1 MHSGDF
7 MAIRSRN
14 HFNRSRLT
22 LALAA
27 ALVLPTSAIAQDSGQ
42 TGAAQQST
50 TGATRTLDKVQVT
63 GSRIK
68 KVDVEGAAPITVI
81 TEEDIKATGLN
92 TIQEVLSTLTVNTGD
107 VDNEMTSG
115 GWTPNGAFINLRGLG
130 PGYTLVLVN
139 GRRMA
144 DYPQAYGGNS
154 NAVST
159 SSIPA
164 GAVSRIEVLSG
175 GASAIYGSD
184 AVAGVINII
193 TKENYEGDEVRLKIG
208 TTTRGGGNSGQ
219 VQWTGGRSGNN
230 WSATYGAEYF
240 KRDPILGN
248 QRSFMDSYYDNP
260 AFEGREDFVNNPASG
275 VRVYRYAA
283 TSGRPGLPGVPL
295 TTNYWLDENGNLVPQ
310 GTYAGNVPAT
320 GAGLAALQNTCS
332 QWDEFEPYNDS
343 AVRPNSQPNNCG
355 YFGQPATQTIQN
367 EYDRISAFA
376 SATYT
381 LDNDVQLYG
390 QFLGTQLDATTAI
403 GTRFLQPQGGYVEN
417 KTMGMAFF
425 SRYLTPTEIG
435 SPQITEHNEKSFNIA
450 GGVRGTLWNE
460 KFDWDLGLAHSKF
473 KYESSRPWLLTGP
486 FYDYFFGGQYTAP
499 PAGTYCPTN
508 PCVSYV
514 PAFDESD
521 LKRWLTPITPD
532 IYESISSRMRNTGD
546 SSSSQ
551 INFTVSGD
559 LFDLPA
565 GPLGAAFVVEAGR
578 QEFAQIPDERTTA
591 SYTGYD
597 KAMGLTGA
605 RSQGERSRYAAG
617 LELSVPIFSQLKAS
631 LAGRWDRVDDM
642 AENALTW
649 SAGLEYRPFSNL
661 LLRGNYAT
669 SYRAPDMTYVFTD
682 ETGGFYSGLKDYY
695 QCRVD
700 GKVPTAG
707 TGGGCT
713 GVDYSYQIFGIRNGS
728 RNLSAEEGRSFT
740 AGLVWDIT
748 DNMSLTTDYY
758 RIELEGKVSFLDA
771 TYLLRSEADCRL
783 GQTETGETVDPNS
796 SACQDFLAFVQRTP
810 DMERITGFDILPY
823 NQALAESSGVDT
835 SWTWRLGG
843 GWMGDW
849 ILKASHTAV
858 LKLEDQAYPGTAVRD
873 LRDHRQFF
881 NFRSRASWGVT
892 WLKDSWSTTLSGYRL
907 GSLPNWAE
915 TGRIA
920 PFMLWNLSV
929 NKKFNDKFRAGVQVV
944 NVFNATHPQDDS
956 YDTYPYFWRSYQAGA
971 IGPQVYLD
979 LTYKF

>member
-1 MHSGDF
+1 MSV
-7 MAIRSRN
+7 RSHTR
-14 HFNRSRLT
+14 FARSPLT

-27 ALVLPTSAIAQDSGQ
+27 AMLLPAGAAMAQD
-42 TGAAQQST
+42 AQPGTNAENTPQAQ
-50 TGATRTLDKVQVT
+50 GATQTLDKVTVT

-68 KVDVEGAAPITVI
+68 KVDVEGAAPVTIITA
-81 TEEDIKATGLN
+81 EEIKATGLN

-107 VDNEMTSG
+107 IDNEMTSG
-115 GWTPNGAFINLRGLG
+115 GWTPNAAFINLRGMG
-130 PGYTLVLVN
+130 PGYTLILVN

-164 GAVSRIEVLSG
+164 GAVARIEVLSG

-219 VQWTGGRSGNN
+219 VQWTGGRSGNK

-240 KRDPILGN
+240 KRDPIMGD
-248 QRSFMDSYYDNP
+248 QREFMDSYYDNP
-260 AFEGREDFVNNPASG
+260 AFKGREGFVNNPATG

-283 TSGRPGLPGVPL
+283 SSGRPGLPGVPL
-295 TTNYWLDENGNLVPQ
+295 TTNYWLDANGNLVPQ
-310 GTYAGNVPAT
+310 GTYANNTPAT
-320 GAGLAALQNTCS
+320 GAGLDALRHTCS
-332 QWDEFEPYNDS
+332 QWNEFEPFNAD
-343 AVRPNSQPNNCG
+343 ANIANSQPNNCG

-367 EYDRISAFA
+367 QYDRISAFA

-381 LDNDVQLYG
+381 LDNDMQLYG
-390 QFLGTQLDATTAI
+390 QFLGTQLDAMTAI
-403 GTRFLQPQGGYVEN
+403 GTRFLQPLGGYVEN
-417 KTMGMAFF
+417 QTMGMTYLL
-425 SRYLTPTEIG
+425 RYLTPAEIG
-435 SPQITEHNEKSFNIA
+435 SPQETRHNEKSFNFA
-450 GGVRGTLWNE
+450 GGVRGTLWDD
-460 KFDWDLGLAHSKF
+460 KFDWDLGVSYSKF
-473 KYESSRPWLLTGP
+473 KYKSQRPWLLTGP
-486 FYDYFFGGQYTAP
+486 FYDYFFGGQPTTP
-499 PAGTYCPTN
+499 PAGTYAPTATA
-508 PCVSYV
+508 YV
-514 PAFDESD
+514 PAFDEAD
-521 LKRWLTPITPD
+521 LKRWLTPITPE
-532 IYESISSRMRNTGD
+532 IYRSMSADMINTGD

-559 LFDLPA
+559 LFELPA

-578 QEFAQIPDERTTA
+578 QEFAQIPDERTTV
-591 SYTGYD
+591 SYTGLD

-605 RSQGERSRYAAG
+605 HSEGERNRYAAG

-682 ETGGFYSGLKDYY
+682 ETGGYYSGLKDYY

-700 GKVPTAG
+700 GKVPTTG
-707 TGGGCT
+707 TTGGCT
-713 GVDYSYQIFGIRNGS
+713 GVDYSYQIFGVRNGS
-728 RNLSAEEGRSFT
+728 RDLSAEEGKSFT

-748 DNMSLTTDYY
+748 DNMSLTADYY
-758 RIELEGKVSFLDA
+758 RIQLEGKVSFLDA

-783 GQTETGETVDPNS
+783 GQTETGEAVDPNS
-796 SACQDFLAFVQRTP
+796 QSCQDFVEFVHRTP
-810 DMERITGFDILPY
+810 DLERITGFDILPY
-823 NQALAESSGVDT
+823 NQALAETSGIDT

-915 TGRIA
+915 DGRIA

-929 NKKFNDKFRAGVQVV
+929 NKKFNDRFRAGLQVV
-944 NVFNATHPQDDS
+944 NLFDATHPQDDT
-956 YDTYPYFWRSYQAGA
+956 YDAFPYFWRAYQQGA